1 MRIQGDYFHRDKRM
15 KPIAAVL
22 LLSGLSIALGAQ
34 AAERKL
40 VVGLSAQAN
49 NANERALE
57 RVLDNPSTRDL
68 QVVRLDPASVAT
80 DTTQLE
86 LYLGGRQFKANR
98 VKAERA
104 ASGHLV

>member
-1 MRIQGDYFHRDKRM
+1 M

-22 LLSGLSIALGAQ
+22 LLSGFSIALSAH
-34 AAERKL
+34 ATERKL
-40 VVGLSAQAN
+40 VVGLSAQAS

-57 RVLDNPSTRDL
+57 RVLDNPSTRGV
-68 QVVRLDPASVAT
+68 QVVSLGAASVAA

-104 ASGHLV
+104 ASGNLVWSGSLEGVGKP